1 MIKKFLFIIVT
12 VLAVVSA
19 ATPAFAQDTSKSV
32 TFQSTDCQQL
42 SKQIQTWLKDN
53 HIKFDQSSL
62 QNSIN
67 KYFQVR
73 QAPAPSKDQ
82 SQKQQDQGQTQ
93 DQTNDQS
100 QDQPKQA
107 SEQQST
113 QKAPEQTQQT
123 NTNDQSNGSLDQYQP
138 SQYEKKVVQ
147 LVNDERAKKGLEPLE
162 MNNRLSGLAH
172 MKSKDM
178 ADNNYFSH
186 TSPTYGSPFEMM
198 KQFDFNY
205 RTAGENIAAGQRTPE
220 SVVQG
225 WMNSPGHRAN
235 ILNENFTQIGVG
247 YVEGS
252 GQYGTYWTQEF
263 ITPQ

>member
-1 MIKKFLFIIVT
+1 MIKKFLFIIVA
-12 VLAVVSA
+12 VLAMVSA
-19 ATPAFAQDTSKSV
+19 ATPAFAQDTSKSI
-32 TFQSTDCQQL
+32 TIQSKDCQQL
-42 SKQIQTWLKDN
+42 TNQLQTWLKDN

-62 QNSIN
+62 QKTIN

-73 QAPAPSKDQ
+73 QSPAPSKDQ
-82 SQKQQDQGQTQ
+82 AQDQQDKAQTQ
-93 DQTNDQS
+93 DQS
-100 QDQPKQA
+100 KDQPKQEQPKKA
-107 SEQQST
+107 SQQQST
-113 QKAPEQTQQT
+113 QKAPEQT
-123 NTNDQSNGSLDQYQP
+123 NTNDQSNSSLDQYQP

-147 LVNDERAKKGLEPLE
+147 LVNDERAKQGLDPLK

-235 ILNENFTQIGVG
+235 ILNESFTQIGVG